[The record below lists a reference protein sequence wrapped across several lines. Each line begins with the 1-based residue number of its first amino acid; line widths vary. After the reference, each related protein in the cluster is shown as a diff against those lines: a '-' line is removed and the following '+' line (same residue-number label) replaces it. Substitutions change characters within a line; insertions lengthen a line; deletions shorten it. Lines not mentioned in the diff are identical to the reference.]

1 MLEELQVSNLGV
13 IRNARIQFGSGMHVV
28 TGETGAGK
36 TLIVEALSLVMGARA
51 DPSVVGPEADEA
63 LIEVRLSD
71 VDANEWVEPGDNLVL
86 SRVVSGAGRS
96 RAYINGRMASLSQLR
111 DLGERLI
118 TINGQNGAIGLMT
131 PKGQLEALD
140 RYGGSRVAELL
151 QQYALAF
158 GRLRAAVAARDQL
171 GGDPRELARDADLL
185 SYQVEEI
192 DDAKVEAGEDASL
205 LAESARL
212 SSVEELRETA
222 VAAREE
228 ADRAADG
235 LARLRAGS
243 TLKGVNADS
252 EFESM
257 IERGNGLAA
266 EVADLASDLRRYLE
280 SLDEDP
286 ERLRWVDERLEL
298 LGGLK
303 RKYGPTLSDVIAFAQ
318 SASLR
323 LKELDGLEGAREAA
337 EEEYVAALKEVGLA
351 ASDLSAARADASDE
365 LAIAVKSHL
374 RDLELSGAAFEVA
387 VDTADVTDPAAFTA
401 TGTDAVTFKFS
412 ANEGIDAKP
421 VSRVA
426 SGGELSRL
434 MLAIELSISS
444 GARDIALV
452 FDEIDAG
459 IGGVAATA
467 VAEKLAILADD
478 VQVLCVT
485 HVPQVASRA
494 ERHYLVSKSSG
505 RGEVAALGELERR
518 DEISRMLAG
527 EPESEHALGHAS
539 ELLETADTNR
549 QARRASIQSR
559 G

>member
-13 IRNARIQFGSGMHVV
+13 IRDARIQFGPGMHAV

-51 DPSVVGPEADEA
+51 DSTVVGPEADEA
-63 LIEVRLSD
+63 LIEIRFSNVE
-71 VDANEWVEPGDNLVL
+71 ANEWVEPGDYLVL
-86 SRVVSGAGRS
+86 GRVVSGTGRS

-111 DLGERLI
+111 ELGENLI
-118 TINGQNGAIGLMT
+118 AINGQNGSIGLMK
-131 PKGQLEALD
+131 PRAQLEALD
-140 RYGGSRVAELL
+140 RYGGSILAELL
-151 QQYALAF
+151 ERYSVAY
-158 GRLRAAVAARDQL
+158 GRLKAAAAARDQL

-185 SYQVEEI
+185 SYQVDEI
-192 DDAKVEAGEDASL
+192 EGAKVEVGEDAAL
-205 LAESARL
+205 LEEAARL
-212 SSVEELRETA
+212 SSVAELRETA
-222 VAAREE
+222 TAAREE
-228 ADRAADG
+228 AEQAADG
-235 LARLRAGS
+235 LARSGSGSALR
-243 TLKGVNADS
+243 GVNTDS

-257 IERGNGLAA
+257 IARSNGLAA
-266 EVADLASDLRRYLE
+266 EAADLASDLRRYLE
-280 SLDEDP
+280 SLEEDP

-303 RKYGPTLSDVIAFAQ
+303 RKYGPALGDVVAFAE
-318 SASLR
+318 SARLR
-323 LKELDGLEGAREAA
+323 LKELNGLEGARQAA
-337 EEEYVAALKEVGLA
+337 EVEYAAALEEAGLA
-351 ASDLSAARADASDE
+351 ASSLSAARAEASGE

-374 RDLELSGAAFEVA
+374 RDLELSGAIFEVV
-387 VDTADVTDPAAFTA
+387 VDSADVIDASAFA
-401 TGTDAVTFKFS
+401 VTGTDTVTFKFS

-444 GARDIALV
+444 GAREIALV

-459 IGGVAATA
+459 IGGATATA
-467 VAEKLAILADD
+467 VAEKLAILADE

-485 HVPQVASRA
+485 HLPQVASRA
-494 ERHYLVSKSSG
+494 EHHYLVSKSRG
-505 RGEVAALGELERR
+505 RAGVAELTTSARR

-527 EPESEHALGHAS
+527 DPESAHALRHAS
-539 ELLETADTNR
+539 ELLESADTNR
-549 QARRASIQSR
+549 QARRASIESR